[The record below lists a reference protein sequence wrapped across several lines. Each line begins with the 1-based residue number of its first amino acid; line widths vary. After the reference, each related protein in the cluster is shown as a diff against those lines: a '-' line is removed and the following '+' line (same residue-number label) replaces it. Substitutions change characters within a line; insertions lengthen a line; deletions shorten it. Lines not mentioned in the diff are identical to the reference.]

1 MVNKL
6 YDSNSLKYLSTFWK
20 QHNTISKKILYFIVK
35 NRYSYNYRMRV
46 FDYLCQNWNY
56 AKQKIEE
63 KNLLVSGWRIPF
75 GLWVCC
81 DKSTGTCS
89 GADVPGTP
97 HCPPLVSPPPGPP
110 PGGPPYDNGWPPVF
124 KPSDKPS

>member
-1 MVNKL
+1 
-6 YDSNSLKYLSTFWK
+6 
-20 QHNTISKKILYFIVK
+20 
-35 NRYSYNYRMRV
+35 MRV
-46 FDYLCQNWNY
+46 IGYLYQNWNY
-56 AKQKIEE
+56 AIQKNEG

-75 GLWVCC
+75 GLWACC

-89 GADVPGTP
+89 GPDVPGTP